1 MEEDTNIYYEKNEYI
16 YKIIYLIRTNLPSSE
31 YIYIIMLF
39 LKNIGL
45 ILFSI
50 SLNFW
55 KIVKIEQ
62 SNETPKNDNNI
73 FDINTIDNVNIIF
86 SKFLINGNNLKILNK
101 HYQVICIIGFCIL
114 LIYIIIFIFG
124 LFYMR
129 NKYYNKD
136 LITGIEKR
144 IKRINN
150 NSIFEKKFFKIITY
164 IFFLI
169 AFFHQYIIEYYLFG
183 FFGYIL
189 HFFKVFEAIP
199 EKHLNKSYYVYIE
212 EHFKDIS
219 MNSYIIFCINFITII
234 IILIIFIFFML
245 INSTKTIFIKNG
257 FPLYA
262 NKKYLFIRI
271 IIFNFN
277 PFYGVI
283 NTFDNDLR
291 IKITLIVISV
301 FSVIIL
307 ADIFIS
313 FYKFSFYPNI
323 LNYFFLFIEFF
334 SIFSIITEIVIYLI
348 DTKVIL
354 KEYNLIILVIQM
366 VNTIIFNG
374 LFIYKKNKNNFQL
387 FSENLFS
394 KNYKKI
400 NPDDIYYYIE
410 TYLKYSKN
418 KESNYLQIFKLIQ
431 NHILA
436 CDKKDCPGKI
446 LVPKSMSYSQFTY
459 FSIIKNETF
468 DNSYKN
474 NVIISNEENTDIN
487 NIIFKNLSD
496 SNKNNNILNIEQNNN
511 NAGSYRSNKEIRQN
525 LSFFISAIEK
535 RKSILKRKNTEK
547 IGSITLFS
555 NSSKPS
561 LVNNIRNSNFKDDN
575 NAKGINI
582 NIDKNNGN
590 ASDRDSYINQEKD
603 KLSDEQFIMI
613 GEQEIINRI
622 NFLYKR
628 KKYGILED
636 YIFIHLHY
644 LLKIKQN
651 FRLALY
657 YVGKYSSSDIKFSF
671 LSRYYLYEI
680 RKYICNIFMNMKN
693 SNVIKDPY
701 IVDYK
706 ESNIF
711 INKIINYILLYL
723 MLKKLLKIACEKI
736 IFFYTFRTELHNSL
750 SLQKYSKSKIY
761 PVINSAEEIQS
772 SISKLKYL
780 LKENYKEEKLP
791 IESVELCYLI
801 SNFIKLIDGK
811 ISQDIMKY
819 ISPIIYF
826 KDTYYEKLSEEFH
839 HFMIKNPL
847 IINLTKKDT
856 FNIRYFTNAFLD
868 KLGYNYLDLKNKDF
882 HEKLFPGT
890 QELIKEHNLILKEF
904 LFFYKNYYSKT
915 NTFLKSK
922 EGYLISINF
931 TCQAYPSFN
940 HDFLLISN
948 IVFNEDS
955 GNNYSHQSIDNRR
968 TNIFNSIDKMNVYSF
983 LLDYHFDFLS
993 MTKNFFIEYDI
1004 NQNMFRELRINFC
1017 QFFCINENKLI
1028 ERISKEKKKLFKKN
1042 PIFNQ
1047 KTSLRES
1054 NRAFTIFQNIKIE
1067 NTFKLR
1073 DEKLLESYFIPAI
1086 LIYDKIDKKKLVHK
1100 IPEIINLIDEIGLD
1114 YDWYIRLKNFK
1125 DRLIINGHF
1134 QNFKETGISSVTDYN
1149 RHGVG
1154 DYRRSTLLDQ
1164 NFFESSNLKN
1174 PEQFF
1179 EASYSIRKLGSISYY
1194 IVNLHEKF
1202 YNNEESQGANDG
1214 EENIYLNRR
1223 SSSANIFSKKFQK
1236 LKSQKSINFVPR
1248 PSKVMDEINLEEEGI
1263 TKKAKTKVFFPIIS
1277 GNMFNNNIK
1286 SNESKQIEEKLYK
1299 KNSVNMEKTNN
1310 DIKSNKNEENK
1321 NNEINLIKRNSKQ
1334 LSNNQ
1339 KIYGEK
1345 ATIKRNKIIK
1355 KDISED
1361 DESTELIP
1369 KDKFNEVLKQ
1379 LNKKNNILINI
1390 VFLLIMICLV
1400 ILITKF
1406 IICMIGFEQSNAIL
1420 RATIYLEMIKVDI
1433 YSQAILSII
1442 YCTNENNITKISN
1455 IQNEAKN
1462 KNRMTLEHLKL
1473 FLDSIY
1479 SIVNNKNFKEISN
1492 ILNQKF
1498 SIYNLNLDWSVLPLN
1513 VTILEEIR
1521 KLSFIAYGLT
1531 YNNES
1536 CDINSIYEFSK
1547 EGEDN
1552 YKNKYTNKTNIMQK
1566 IFFYF
1571 MRNTLSG
1578 YRIILNNLIVEC
1590 GLAIRDTFMEV
1601 QTILFYLLICI
1612 IILLIIFVIFY
1623 IIKACLDYSY
1633 YQLLFLYYYHIE
1645 KEQLSFENQIY
1656 FLYKA
1661 IIEFNSENINYFEFS
1676 KNNINLNLINEDINK
1691 NSSNKNSGGR
1701 FNNIR
1706 NSLKKKNNKRNSTP
1720 NKNNPDFDLKKT
1732 FEQNNING
1740 GVLNGSVNGSS
1751 LQLLNNSNNNRIPLS
1766 RSGMIK
1772 NKNAG
1777 MSISNEKEEKE
1788 ESIDSLLKISN
1799 KILPNSIK
1807 ISLIFILVGVIAYI
1821 LVCCGNL
1828 LESRNEKKIWSFS
1841 INLSLNILERIPR
1854 LMGLL
1859 IYSFI
1864 TVITNNP
1871 NKISGSPFKKNQP
1884 NYLTYFK
1891 MNSLYYSED
1900 IMNKYFK
1907 NLYFGELL
1915 RDNLRINHNF
1925 NNYLYQETNNIFSQ
1939 TKYWESLL
1947 NTGGYFCIYS
1957 SIGQLMIDES
1967 NFTTYDF
1974 LKNVESFSLSC
1985 KEQDAGL
1992 DESGV
1997 KLEINYILQ
2006 ELTNKYIE
2014 FITYNDSNITLTEAR
2029 ERFFESKDIRRIFV
2043 DMQLPLVY
2051 YYNIIIFAV
2060 YSDFEYQNNHLIKT
2074 QLLFDAFLFIV
2085 NLSIIF
2091 CLLSV
2096 ITKGEKYKKLFAYF
2110 LEIPKINNK

>member
-1 MEEDTNIYYEKNEYI
+1 MEKERNMYYEKNEYI
-16 YKIIYLIRTNLPSSE
+16 YKIIYLIRINLPSSE
-31 YIYIIMLF
+31 YIYIIMF
-39 LKNIGL
+39 VLKNIGL

-55 KIVKIEQ
+55 KIENSAQLNQIQ
-62 SNETPKNDNNI
+62 NDKNMSSLNA
-73 FDINTIDNVNIIF
+73 IDNTNVIF

-101 HYQVICIIGFCIL
+101 HYQIFCIIGFCLL
-114 LIYIIIFIFG
+114 LIYIFIIIFGF
-124 LFYMR
+124 FYMR
-129 NKYYNKD
+129 NKYFYKEV
-136 LITGIEKR
+136 ITGIEKR
-144 IKRINN
+144 IKIINN
-150 NSIFEKKFFKIITY
+150 NPEFEKKFFKIITY

-189 HFFKVFEAIP
+189 HFFKVFEALP
-199 EKHLNKSYYVYIE
+199 DKNLNDNYYQYIE

-219 MNSYIIFCINFITII
+219 INPYIIFCINFITII
-234 IILIIFIFFML
+234 ITLIFFILFML
-245 INSTKTIFIKNG
+245 INSTKTLFIKNG
-257 FPLYA
+257 FPLYG
-262 NKKYLFIRI
+262 NKKNLFIKI
-271 IIFNFN
+271 IISNFN
-277 PFYGVI
+277 PLFGIV
-283 NTFDNDLR
+283 NTFNNELR
-291 IKITLIVISV
+291 IKIALIVFSV
-301 FSVIIL
+301 FSIIIL
-307 ADIFIS
+307 VDILLS
-313 FYKFSFYPNI
+313 FYKYSFYPNV
-323 LNYFFLFIEFF
+323 LNYFFILIEFF
-334 SIFSIITEIVIYLI
+334 SLFSIITEIIIYLI
-348 DTKVIL
+348 DKKIIL
-354 KEYNLIILVIQM
+354 KEYSIIILVIQLA
-366 VNTIIFNG
+366 NTIIFNG
-374 LFIYKKNKNNFQL
+374 LFIYKKDKNNFML

-400 NPDDIYYYIE
+400 NPSDIYYYIQ
-410 TYLKYSKN
+410 TYLKYSEN
-418 KESNYLQIFKLIQ
+418 KESNYLKIFKLIQ
-431 NHILA
+431 NHILT

-446 LVPKSMSYSQFTY
+446 LIPKSMSHSQFTY
-459 FSIIKNETF
+459 FSIIKNNSF

-474 NVIISNEENTDIN
+474 NAIISNEEKTDIN
-487 NIIFKNLSD
+487 DILFKNLSD
-496 SNKNNNILNIEQNNN
+496 SNKNNNIFSIEKNNN
-511 NAGSYRSNKEIRQN
+511 NNNGSYRNNKEIRQN
-525 LSFFISAIEK
+525 SSFFINPVEK

-547 IGSITLFS
+547 IGSITLLS
-555 NSSKPS
+555 NSSIS
-561 LVNNIRNSNFKDDN
+561 LVNNIKNSNLKVDN
-575 NAKGINI
+575 IKVNNN
-582 NIDKNNGN
+582 NIDNGN
-590 ASDRDSYINQEKD
+590 VNNSDRDSFINQEKA

-622 NFLYKR
+622 NYLYKR
-628 KKYGILED
+628 KKFGVLQD
-636 YIFIHLHY
+636 YIFIHLQY

-657 YVGKYSSSDIKFSF
+657 YAGKYSSSDIKFSF

-680 RKYICNIFMNMKN
+680 KKYIYNNFMNMKN
-693 SNVIKDPY
+693 SNIIKDHY
-701 IVDYK
+701 IIDYK
-706 ESNIF
+706 ENNIF
-711 INKIINYILLYL
+711 IKKILNYILLYL
-723 MLKKLLKIACEKI
+723 MLKKLLKISCEKI
-736 IFFYTFRTELHNSL
+736 IYFYTFRTELHNSL

-780 LKENYKEEKLP
+780 LKENYKEEKIP
-791 IESVELCYLI
+791 IESIELCYLI

-819 ISPIIYF
+819 ITPLIYF
-826 KDTYYEKLSEEFH
+826 KDSYYDKLSEEFH
-839 HFMIKNPL
+839 HFMISNPL

-856 FNIRYFTNAFLD
+856 FNILYFTNFIMD

-904 LFFYKNYYSKT
+904 LFFYKNFYSKT

-922 EGYLISINF
+922 EGFLISINF
-931 TCQAYPSFN
+931 TCQVYPSFN

-948 IVFNEDS
+948 IIFNEDS
-955 GNNYSHQSIDNRR
+955 GNSHSHHCIEYNKRS
-968 TNIFNSIDKMNVYSF
+968 NVFNNVDKMNVYSF

-1028 ERISKEKKKLFKKN
+1028 ERVVKEKKKLFKKN

-1073 DEKLLESYFIPAI
+1073 DEKLLESYFFPAI
-1086 LIYDKIDKKKLVHK
+1086 SIYDKIDKKKLVHK

-1114 YDWYIRLKNFK
+1114 YDWYIRLRNFK

-1134 QNFKETGISSVTDYN
+1134 QNFKETGISSTTNYN
-1149 RHGVG
+1149 QHGVG
-1154 DYRRSTLLDQ
+1154 DYRRSTLLDP
-1164 NFFESSNLKN
+1164 NLFESSNLKN

-1202 YNNEESQGANDG
+1202 SNNEDSQAVNVNEN
-1214 EENIYLNRR
+1214 EETFFNKR
-1223 SSSANIFSKKFQK
+1223 SSSANILNKKFLK

-1248 PSKVMDEINLEEEGI
+1248 ASKAIEVINLENEEI
-1263 TKKAKTKVFFPIIS
+1263 TKKAKTKVFFPI
-1277 GNMFNNNIK
+1277 NNN
-1286 SNESKQIEEKLYK
+1286 SKPIENKKKDEILYK
-1299 KNSVNMEKTNN
+1299 KNSVNIEKVKDNKINKIEDNKTNN
-1310 DIKSNKNEENK
+1310 EV
-1321 NNEINLIKRNSKQ
+1321 NLIKGNSNK
-1334 LSNNQ
+1334 LSNNL
-1339 KIYGEK
+1339 KIYGDNANRRK
-1345 ATIKRNKIIK
+1345 QILK
-1355 KDISED
+1355 KDNSED
-1361 DESTELIP
+1361 DENTELIP
-1369 KDKFNEVLKQ
+1369 KDKFNEILKQ
-1379 LNKKNNILINI
+1379 LNKRNNILIKI
-1390 VFLLIMICLV
+1390 VFIIIMICL
-1400 ILITKF
+1400 ILLIIKF
-1406 IICMIGFEQSNAIL
+1406 IICMIGFEQSKAIL

-1442 YCTNENNITKISN
+1442 YCINDNNNTKISN
-1455 IQNEAKN
+1455 IHNEAKN
-1462 KNRMTLEHLKL
+1462 KNKMTLEHLKL
-1473 FLDSIY
+1473 FLESIY

-1498 SIYNLNLDWSVLPLN
+1498 NIYNLNLDW
-1513 VTILEEIR
+1513 TILPNNVSILQEIR
-1521 KLSFIAYGLT
+1521 KLSFITYGLT

-1536 CDINSIYEFSK
+1536 CDINAIYEFSK
-1547 EGEDN
+1547 EGEEN
-1552 YKNKYTNKTNIMQK
+1552 YHYNYTNKSSTIQK

-1578 YRIILNNLIVEC
+1578 YRIILNNLIMEC
-1590 GLAIRDTFMEV
+1590 GLAIRDMFLEV
-1601 QTILFYLLICI
+1601 QTIIFYLLICI
-1612 IILLIIFVIFY
+1612 IVFLIIFVIFY
-1623 IIKACLDYSY
+1623 NIKACLDYSY
-1633 YQLLFLYYYHIE
+1633 YQLLFLYYYNIE
-1645 KEQLSFENQIY
+1645 KEQLNFENQIY
-1656 FLYKA
+1656 YLYQA

-1676 KNNINLNLINEDINK
+1676 KNNNNINIINDDINK
-1691 NSSNKNSGGR
+1691 NSLNKSNNNK
-1701 FNNIR
+1701 FNIR
-1706 NSLKKKNNKRNSTP
+1706 NSLKKKYNKRNSTP
-1720 NKNNPDFDLKKT
+1720 NKNSPDLDIKKIN
-1732 FEQNNING
+1732 EQNDING
-1740 GVLNGSVNGSS
+1740 GLLNGSINGSS
-1751 LQLLNNSNNNRIPLS
+1751 LQLLNNANNHRIPLNKNNI
-1766 RSGMIK
+1766 IK
-1772 NKNAG
+1772 NKNTG
-1777 MSISNEKEEKE
+1777 MSFSNEKEEKE

-1807 ISLIFILVGVIAYI
+1807 ISLIFILAGVISYI
-1821 LVCCGNL
+1821 LLCCGNI
-1828 LESRNEKKIWSFS
+1828 LESKNEQKIWEFS

-1871 NKISGSPFKKNQP
+1871 KKITGSPFKDNQP

-1891 MNSLYYSED
+1891 INSLYYSED

-1925 NNYLYQETNNIFSQ
+1925 NNYLFQESNNIFTQ

-1957 SIGQLMIDES
+1957 SIGKLTINEY

-1974 LKNVESFSLSC
+1974 LKIVETYSLEC
-1985 KEQDAGL
+1985 KEQDEGL

-2014 FITYNDSNITLTEAR
+2014 FITYNNSNITLSQAR
-2029 ERFFESKDIRRIFV
+2029 DRYFESKDIRRIFV
-2043 DMQLPLVY
+2043 DMQFPLVL

-2060 YSDFEYQNNHLIKT
+2060 YSDFENQNKLLLNT
-2074 QLLFDAFLFIV
+2074 QLLFDAFLFLV

-2110 LEIPKINNK
+2110 LEIPKINNI